1 LNYDARNHEL
11 KNKCNALFFVDTNT
25 NTLTHKTHVR
35 DAEAE
40 RFATP
45 TFDRRSV
52 RKENGQN
59 ATDLGHILYVKG
71 VLEATPY
78 ISTLLRE
85 NPQSVK

>member
-1 LNYDARNHEL
+1 M
-11 KNKCNALFFVDTNT
+11 CNALFFVDTHRHT
-25 NTLTHKTHVR
+25 QTHKTHVR
-35 DAEAE
+35 DAEAG

-52 RKENGQN
+52 GRDNGQN
-59 ATDLGHILYVKG
+59 ATGPGNILYVKG

>member
-1 LNYDARNHEL
+1 M
-11 KNKCNALFFVDTNT
+11 KCLMLYSSLTHT
-25 NTLTHKTHVR
+25 HTHTQTHKTRVG
-35 DAEAE
+35 DTEAG

-52 RKENGQN
+52 GRDNGQN
-59 ATDLGHILYVKG
+59 ATDPGHILYVKG

-85 NPQSVK
+85 NPQSAK

>member
-1 LNYDARNHEL
+1 M
-11 KNKCNALFFVDTNT
+11 CIALFFVDTHT
-25 NTLTHKTHVR
+25 HKHTQTQTHKTHVR
-35 DAEAE
+35 DAEAW

-45 TFDRRSV
+45 TFDRRSAG
-52 RKENGQN
+52 KETGQN
-59 ATDLGHILYVKG
+59 ATDLCHILYVKG